1 MAMNVNESMD
11 LNKMIQTLKWLDEER
26 RQDKA
31 QIARLEERIQ
41 EQERRLTQ
49 QSTRF
54 DDIQDSLSEIRGTL
68 ARIDKFEQMVSNYKK
83 EMTFQLEQRD
93 ESRRKELTEAKRLRR
108 IEHEALKENLG
119 RLEKELRVLPRYDE
133 ELDIRRTEDHRLSE
147 AIQRIEVAVTDLDK
161 RLEEPTKAVSYL
173 EERRRADHRRL
184 TELESEIPDLH
195 RKIDNLSLKLPRL
208 EEMIQ
213 KLEPRIEQ
221 AMKEAKKYEQP
232 IEELRISDFQR
243 EQKMNRYLD
252 QGEQVAQELERVR
265 AQTQGFF
272 EQEQAVKR
280 ALTAVEKFKKRIE
293 KRQDEMSE
301 RQRMS
306 EERIDRE
313 WEEWQTKRAKE
324 QKKRD
329 VVVEQRW
336 NQQEKVNLDLD
347 KRIEKLPPLLQIH
360 QQQLEALWEVHR
372 ADAATLLSAAQDVY
386 EEFIAPI
393 DEQMDILRSAREE

>member
-1 MAMNVNESMD
+1 MALNVNESMD
-11 LNKMIQTLKWLDEER
+11 LNKMVKTLNWLDEER
-26 RQDKA
+26 RKDKA

-41 EQERRLTQ
+41 EQERRLVQ
-49 QSTRF
+49 QAAHLDELQATLTAMRNT
-54 DDIQDSLSEIRGTL
+54 LS
-68 ARIDKFEQMVSNYKK
+68 RIDKFEQMVSNYKK

-93 ESRRKELTEAKRLRR
+93 ESRRKELAESKRLRR
-108 IEHEALKENLG
+108 IEHEALKENLT
-119 RLEKELRVLPRYDE
+119 RLEKEMRVLSRYDE
-133 ELDIRRTEDHRLSE
+133 ELDIRRTEDHRLGE
-147 AIQRIEVAVTDLDK
+147 AVQRLEDAVADLDK

-184 TELESEIPDLH
+184 TEMEQEVPDLD
-195 RKIDNLSLKLPRL
+195 RKVDNLALKIPRL

-213 KLEPRIEQ
+213 KLDPRIEQ
-221 AMKEAKKYEQP
+221 AMKEAKKYEKP
-232 IEELRISDFQR
+232 LEELRISDFQR

-252 QGEQVAQELERVR
+252 QGEQVAKELERVR

-280 ALTAVEKFKKRIE
+280 ALSAVEKFKKRIE

-301 RQRMS
+301 RQRMG
-306 EERIDRE
+306 EERIARE

-329 VVVEQRW
+329 VVDEQRW

-347 KRIEKLPPLLQIH
+347 KRIEKLPPLLHMH